1 MLVLSRKTN
10 ESVVIDGKI
19 FLNILRLEG
28 DSVKLGVNAPRDVTV
43 LRKEIYDEILES
55 NKAAAAV
62 PARKDLESILSKKY
76 DQPSKSK
83 I

>member
-10 ESVVIDGKI
+10 ESIVIDGKI
-19 FLNILRLEG
+19 FLSILRLEG
-28 DSVKLGVNAPRDVTV
+28 DSVKVGVSAPRDVTV

-62 PARKDLESILSKKY
+62 PARKDLQVILGKK
-76 DQPSKSK
+76 
-83 I
+83 

>member
-28 DSVKLGVNAPRDVTV
+28 DSVKLGVSAPRDVTV

-62 PARKDLESILSKKY
+62 PAKKDLRLILGKK
-76 DQPSKSK
+76 
-83 I
+83 

>member
-10 ESVVIDGKI
+10 ESLVIDGKI

-28 DSVKLGVNAPRDVTV
+28 DSVKVGVVAPKDVTV
-43 LRKEIYDEILES
+43 FRKEIYDEILES

-62 PARKDLESILSKKY
+62 PARKDLQIILRKK
-76 DQPSKSK
+76 
-83 I
+83 

>member
-10 ESVVIDGKI
+10 ESIVIDGKI
-19 FLNILRLEG
+19 FLSILRLEG
-28 DSVKLGVNAPRDVTV
+28 DSVKVGVSAPRDVTV

-62 PARKDLESILSKKY
+62 PAKKDLQVILGKK
-76 DQPSKSK
+76 
-83 I
+83 

>member
-10 ESVVIDGKI
+10 ESIVIDGKI

-28 DSVKLGVNAPRDVTV
+28 DSVKVGVDAPKDVAV

-55 NKAAAAV
+55 NKAAATI
-62 PARKDLESILSKKY
+62 PSKKDLQLILSKK
-76 DQPSKSK
+76 
-83 I
+83 